1 MKPCT
6 KYKETLFLDIH
17 GELSPQEQ
25 VVWREHLAACAP
37 CREERQHMADLLVQT
52 KEAFPS
58 PTLRP
63 EEAKRIWG
71 HLRDAQDHRENAWW
85 RRKGTMRKL
94 VPAALAAAL
103 VLIFAG
109 GLKVREFRSL
119 LPFGP
124 EVKVAADTDEPNQA
138 VDLEIIE
145 NLELLEEMDSLQKLV
160 QVVDQ
165 REMI

>member
-17 GELSPQEQ
+17 GELSPQKQ

-37 CREERQHMADLLVQT
+37 CREERQRMANLLVQT

-63 EEAKRIWG
+63 GEAKRMWS
-71 HLRDAQDHRENAWW
+71 HFRDAQDHGENAWW

-94 VPAALAAAL
+94 VPVALAAAVVL
-103 VLIFAG
+103 VFAG

-119 LPFGP
+119 LPFGQDI
-124 EVKVAADTDEPNQA
+124 KVAADLEEPNRA

>member
-6 KYKETLFLDIH
+6 KYKETLFLEIH
-17 GELSPQEQ
+17 GELPPEKLA
-25 VVWREHLAACAP
+25 VWNEHLAACAS
-37 CREERQHMADLLVQT
+37 CREERQRMANLLTQT

-63 EEAKRIWG
+63 EEVKRIWG
-71 HLRDAQDHRENAWW
+71 HVREAQDHGEAAWW
-85 RRKGTMRKL
+85 RRKGAMRKL
-94 VPAALAAAL
+94 VPVALAAAL
-103 VLIFAG
+103 VLVFAG

-119 LPFGP
+119 VPFGP
-124 EVKVAADTDEPNQA
+124 EVKVSADLDELNQA
-138 VDLEIIE
+138 ADLEIIR
-145 NLELLEEMDSLQKLV
+145 NLELLEEMDSLKKLV